1 MAHGL
6 AEDFR
11 KHDTPDGKV
20 MSVLGN
26 QFLRF
31 TAFIER
37 VVLSKIRIPGDREHE
52 IVLNR
57 IIFCII
63 FGGVLY
69 SDVLST
75 PSGTLP
81 FVDKLKDLHFYY
93 SALGALILIHLV
105 ASRKVAVWR
114 RVSGIIIDV
123 VALTMGMLFGGEYTT
138 VAYIL
143 FLWVILGNG
152 FRFGNNYLYFA
163 VSLTLVGF
171 TYAVTKNSFWNQ
183 HFYLDL
189 GLFVGLIVLPA
200 YASSLIKKMSDA
212 LNKAELANV
221 AKGMFIASVSH
232 ELRTPLTSIIG
243 LGELL
248 QGTPLT
254 SEQDGMVRTI
264 GTSGRSLLRLINS
277 ILNIAKAEANLQ
289 EVTIEKIDLYQLLSD
304 IRAMLAVQ
312 AQSKETQLVFEIG
325 ASTPKFILGNLRH
338 LEEILINLVGNAVKF
353 TVRGS
358 VRVLIDSKPA
368 ANGKLCLRCNI
379 YDTGIGIAPDKQ
391 AKIFERFTQADETI
405 IDQFG
410 GSGLGL
416 AITKQLV
423 ELYDGKLGV
432 NSAIGQ
438 GSHFWFEIDVTSVRD
453 DQDISLDLPQPSTQ
467 MLFPDGLIEKAPSRP
482 LSILV
487 AEDNITNQK
496 IISKILTLA
505 GHTVTAVDDGEK
517 ALDTLL
523 TEEFDIA
530 LMDINMPMMNGLEA
544 TRLYHFSNEGHEH
557 TPIIALTADASEQTR
572 RRCLDA
578 GIRAFCTKPIE
589 TDRLIA
595 IISQVANTYSS
606 KKSRA
611 NPKAAQQNSIKVRE
625 SNAFDLD
632 VLANLTRLGGAEFCD
647 EILSEFLNESEALA
661 NSIKEAALSS
671 DIHAFHSNCHSLQS
685 CAGSVGAMGLVA
697 LMINWQLLDATG
709 LKKSG
714 VQVAKSL
721 NSELNSVRAAL
732 FNRIEPEISHV
743 PQTIPFRARA

>member
-1 MAHGL
+1 ML
-6 AEDFR
+6 SLSR
-11 KHDTPDGKV
+11 IV
-20 MSVLGN
+20 SSVKIWID
-26 QFLRF
+26 RE
-31 TAFIER
+31 IVSR
-37 VVLSKIRIPGDREHE
+37 VRIAGDREHE

-57 IIFCII
+57 LSFCIVFGI
-63 FGGVLY
+63 FFYLIDAFNWI
-69 SDVLST
+69 SD
-75 PSGTLP
+75 
-81 FVDKLKDLHFYY
+81 
-93 SALGALILIHLV
+93 
-105 ASRKVAVWR
+105 
-114 RVSGIIIDV
+114 SGIITNLRIGHLVYTAIAFSILAGIYFHRKTSPLRRSLGIILDV
-123 VALTMGMLFGGEYTT
+123 STISIGLSIGGEHF
-138 VAYIL
+138 AIGYIL
-143 FLWVILGNG
+143 LLWTIFGNG
-152 FRFGNNYLYFA
+152 FRFGNRYLFGA
-163 VSLTLVGF
+163 VALSLTGMTISVI
-171 TYAVTKNSFWNQ
+171 VNPFWGS
-183 HFYLDL
+183 HPYLDL
-189 GLFVGLIVLPA
+189 CLYAGLFMLPA
-200 YASSLIKKMSDA
+200 YASNLIKKISSA
-212 LNKAELANV
+212 LNKAEQANA

-264 GTSGRSLLRLINS
+264 GTSSRSLLRLINS
-277 ILNIAKAEANLQ
+277 ILNIAKAEENPQ
-289 EVTIEKIDLYQLLSD
+289 DVTIEKVDLFQLLSN

-338 LEEILINLVGNAVKF
+338 LEEILINMVGNAVKF

-453 DQDISLDLPQPSTQ
+453 DQDIALDLPLPSTQ

-611 NPKAAQQNSIKVRE
+611 NSKAAQQTPAKVRE
-625 SNAFDLD
+625 SDAFDLG
-632 VLANLTRLGGAEFCD
+632 VLANLTRLGGTEFCD

-671 DIHAFHSNCHSLQS
+671 DVNAFHSNCHSLQS
-685 CAGSVGAMGLVA
+685 CAGSVGAMGIVA
-697 LMINWQLLDATG
+697 LMINWQLLDAAG

-714 VQVAKSL
+714 VEVAKSL

-732 FNRIEPEISHV
+732 FNRIEPETPHV
-743 PQTIPFRARA
+743 SQTIPFRASA

>member
-1 MAHGL
+1 ML
-6 AEDFR
+6 
-11 KHDTPDGKV
+11 
-20 MSVLGN
+20 
-26 QFLRF
+26 FLRGF
-31 TAFIER
+31 VSSVKIWIDREIVSR
-37 VVLSKIRIPGDREHE
+37 VKIPGDREHE

-57 IIFCII
+57 LSFCIVFGI
-63 FGGVLY
+63 FFYLIDSFSWIKDSGVIANLRI
-69 SDVLST
+69 
-75 PSGTLP
+75 G
-81 FVDKLKDLHFYY
+81 
-93 SALGALILIHLV
+93 HLV
-105 ASRKVAVWR
+105 YTAIAFSILAGIYFHRKTSPVR
-114 RVSGIIIDV
+114 RSLGIILDISTISIG
-123 VALTMGMLFGGEYTT
+123 LSIGGEHF
-138 VAYIL
+138 AIGYIL
-143 FLWVILGNG
+143 FLWTIFGNG
-152 FRFGNNYLYFA
+152 FRFGNRYLFGA
-163 VSLTLVGF
+163 VALALTGMTISVI
-171 TYAVTKNSFWNQ
+171 VNPFWNG
-183 HFYLDL
+183 HPYLNL
-189 GLFVGLIVLPA
+189 CLYAGLVMLPA
-200 YASSLIKKMSDA
+200 YASNLIKKISSA
-212 LNKAELANV
+212 LNKAEMANA

-248 QGTPLT
+248 QGTSLT

-264 GTSGRSLLRLINS
+264 GSSGRSLLRLINS

-325 ASTPKFILGNLRH
+325 PTTPKFILGNLRH

-358 VRVLIDSKPA
+358 VRVLIDAKPA

-438 GSHFWFEIDVTSVRD
+438 GSHFWFEIDVTAVSA
-453 DQDISLDLPQPSTQ
+453 DQDVALNLPLPSTQ
-467 MLFPDGLIEKAPSRP
+467 MIFPDGLVEKTPSRP

-505 GHTVTAVDDGEK
+505 GHTVSAVDDGEK

-523 TEEFDIA
+523 TEDFDIA

-595 IISQVANTYSS
+595 IISQVANTYPL
-606 KKSRA
+606 KKSRS
-611 NPKAAQQNSIKVRE
+611 KLQTAQQSSAEIRE
-625 SNAFDLD
+625 SNTFDLD
-632 VLANLTRLGGAEFCD
+632 VLANLTRLGGTEFCND
-647 EILSEFLNESEALA
+647 IISEFLNESETIAL
-661 NSIKEAALSS
+661 SIKEAALST
-671 DIHAFHSNCHSLQS
+671 DIDAFHSNCHSLQS
-685 CAGSVGAMGLVA
+685 CAGSIGAMGIVA
-697 LMINWQLLDATG
+697 LMIKWQQLDATD

-714 VQVAKSL
+714 VQIVKAL
-721 NSELNSVRAAL
+721 NAELNSVRTTL
-732 FNRIEPEISHV
+732 FNRTDAETISA
-743 PQTIPFRARA
+743 PQNLPLRARA